1 MTGMPV
7 FCMEANLKSGFKA
20 DERDYGVSAQILC
33 DFSAEVRLTV
43 WV

>member
-20 DERDYGVSAQILC
+20 DERDYGVRVRKSSATSVLK
-33 DFSAEVRLTV
+33 LG
-43 WV
+43 